1 LDVIRDLLGMVDRP
15 DQPCASVDQLAR
27 AQMAEVDAKIADLT
41 RLRAELAHVAN
52 QCHGGTVRECRIVE
66 ALSGG
71 EGETAAPATSPTPS
85 HLGALTLLVRD
96 YDEAIGWYRDK
107 LGFNLLEDTDL
118 GGGKRWVRMAPRGDN
133 ATCLL
138 LARAVGPVQEAAI
151 GNQAGGRV
159 FLFLHT
165 DDFTRDHAAM
175 LAAGVHFL
183 EEPRHESYASVAVF
197 QDIYGNKWDLLQRR

>member
-1 LDVIRDLLGMVDRP
+1 
-15 DQPCASVDQLAR
+15 
-27 AQMAEVDAKIADLT
+27 MAEVDAKIADLT

-71 EGETAAPATSPTPS
+71 EGETTPAPSATPL

-107 LGFNLLEDTDL
+107 LGFSLLEDTDL
-118 GGGKRWVRMAPRGDN
+118 GGGKRWVRMAPRDDN
-133 ATCLL
+133 TTCLL
-138 LARAVGPVQEAAI
+138 LARAVGAEQQAAI
-151 GNQAGGRV
+151 GKQAGGRV
-159 FLFLHT
+159 FLFLHS
-165 DDFTRDHAAM
+165 DDFARDHAAM
-175 LAAGVHFL
+175 RTAGVHFL

-197 QDIYGNKWDLLQRR
+197 QDLYGNKWDLLQRR